1 MKYTILIVDDDETT
15 HEVLGEYLTLSGYH
29 VLNACN
35 GLEGLARLRQEL
47 PDLVLLDVQMP
58 ELDGFQML
66 EQARRERQLAE
77 IPVLMLTSLDRYNL
91 KVKGLEMGADDYIVK
106 PFNRAEIL
114 ARIKLSLRR
123 SQRYNRNSAAMSGDL
138 TAISLSELLQ
148 TMEMGRRTATIMLP
162 EMDARIYMETG
173 AVVRLEQGRFV
184 GKAAMQRIL
193 FRERG
198 RFEVSLDDLPVD
210 LEKVAVGVSNL
221 LLDGLTCLDELYRS
235 LGALQLESMVEEVS
249 GDVVDL
255 SHELDQLLPLS
266 IRDFLTLLAGDLQ
279 ENGEALVRAI
289 DAGTIGLRTATI

>member
-29 VLNACN
+29 VLNAYN

-123 SQRYNRNSAAMSGDL
+123 SQRYNRNSAAMNGDL

-148 TMEMGRRTATIMLP
+148 TMEMGRRTATILLP

-198 RFEVSLDDLPVD
+198 RFEVRLDALPAD
-210 LEKVAVGVSNL
+210 LEKVAVGVSSL
-221 LLDGLTCLDELYRS
+221 LLDGLTCLDELHRS

-249 GDVVDL
+249 GDVVGL

-266 IRDFLTLLAGDLQ
+266 IRDFLTLLEGDLQ

-289 DAGTIGLRTATI
+289 NAGTIGIRTATI